1 MIQSLDA
8 VAQRYSCR
16 PSSLLGI
23 LDLHKALDFDIA
35 LIRRLDQFVEQ
46 EIEEKKRKE
55 VQEGRDR
62 MRSMIMNAS
71 NLKRGIHG

>member
-23 LDLHKALDFDIA
+23 LDLHQALDFDIA